1 VVATALVS
9 AALAITVYPNGT
21 GRQPVH
27 RYTLRCDPAA
37 GSVPNP
43 ARACGA
49 LAALEN
55 PFAPIPPDTACTQ
68 IAGGPQ
74 EARVVG
80 RVGDAKIWV
89 RLRLRNGCE
98 IDRWRKLAAVVPGF
112 RGP

>member
-1 VVATALVS
+1 MVATALVS
-9 AALAITVYPNGT
+9 AALAIAVYPDGV

-37 GSVPNP
+37 GTVPNP
-43 ARACGA
+43 GRACRT
-49 LAALEN
+49 LAALQN
-55 PFAPIPPDTACTQ
+55 PFAPIPADAACTQ

-89 RLRLRNGCE
+89 RLGLRNGCE
-98 IDRWRKLAAVVPGF
+98 IDRWQRVSAIVPGF